1 MYQFIYHIIYF
12 LINPQFFT
20 NIEQK
25 NTFKNEFNVAFKKGD
40 FRKSIAI
47 FEEIEKV
54 NRLIEPEL
62 RLDAAHAYFVT
73 NDTLNARINYEHTQD
88 LPNALQASQS
98 CNQLGVLA
106 ITRGDSSEGLKYF
119 KKAIGKNIDL
129 EQARYN
135 YELIS
140 KLYKP
145 KASPPPEQQQ
155 SKQNQEIL
163 ASDKKEQDLDE
174 YTSKKISKEK
184 ALQLLE
190 DLKNSEIKIL
200 ISKKN
205 SKQNLEKDW

>member
-25 NTFKNEFNVAFKKGD
+25 NTFKYEFNVAFKKGD

-106 ITRGDSSEGLKYF
+106 ITRGDSNEGLKYF

>member
-25 NTFKNEFNVAFKKGD
+25 NTFKKDFNVAFKKGD
-40 FRKSIAI
+40 YKKSIAI

-73 NDTLNARINYEHTQD
+73 NDTLHARINYEHTQD

>member
-25 NTFKNEFNVAFKKGD
+25 NTFKTEFNLAFRKGD
-40 FRKSIAI
+40 FKKSIAV

-106 ITRGDSSEGLKYF
+106 IIRGDSTAGLKYF
-119 KKAIGKNIDL
+119 KKAIEKNIDL

-140 KLYKP
+140 KLY
-145 KASPPPEQQQ
+145 
-155 SKQNQEIL
+155 KQNQEIL

-190 DLKNSEIKIL
+190 DLKNSEVKIL
-200 ISKKN
+200 LSKKN

>member
-25 NTFKNEFNVAFKKGD
+25 NTYKSEFNLAFRKGD
-40 FRKSIAI
+40 FKKSIAV

-88 LPNALQASQS
+88 LPNELQASQS

-106 ITRGDSSEGLKYF
+106 IIRGDSSMGLKYF
-119 KKAIGKNIDL
+119 KKAIQLGLSMDL
-129 EQARYN
+129 DMAVA
-135 YELIS
+135 
-140 KLYKP
+140 KLNLAGIALSRRRKLEATQLLNEV
-145 KASPPPEQQQ
+145 KKLD
-155 SKQNQEIL
+155 KQNMLKDQVNMM
-163 ASDKKEQDLDE
+163 KQQM
-174 YTSKKISKEK
+174 KKI
-184 ALQLLE
+184 
-190 DLKNSEIKIL
+190 
-200 ISKKN
+200 
-205 SKQNLEKDW
+205 